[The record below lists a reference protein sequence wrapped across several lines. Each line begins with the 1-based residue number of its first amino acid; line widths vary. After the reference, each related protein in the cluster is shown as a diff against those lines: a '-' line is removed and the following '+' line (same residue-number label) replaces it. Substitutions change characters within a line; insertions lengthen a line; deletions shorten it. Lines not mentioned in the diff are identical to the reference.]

1 MSKVPNIPSWLE
13 LESPPVIVAVT
24 LGTDQR
30 YLVPNGTIPLVP
42 FTGVIL
48 KNTPLQV
55 TVVIVVITGL
65 EFKITSRLKA
75 APTQLPETTLTE

>member
-1 MSKVPNIPSWLE
+1 MPSWLE

-30 YLVPNGTIPLVP
+30 YLVPNGTIPLVT

-55 TVVIVVITGL
+55 TVVISVITGFGL
-65 EFKITSRLKA
+65 KTTSKLKA